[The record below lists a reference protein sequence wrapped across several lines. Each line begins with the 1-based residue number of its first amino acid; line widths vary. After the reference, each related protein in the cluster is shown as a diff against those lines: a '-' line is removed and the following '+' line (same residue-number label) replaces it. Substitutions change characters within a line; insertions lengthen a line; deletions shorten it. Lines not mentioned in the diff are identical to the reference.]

1 MEQKNFPNDLPGS
14 GNKPRDSPD
23 EPRRSLKSRLDKETI
38 FMLRKM
44 FLVTGLCVLASIHAQ
59 AQDKVEVFGGYSLLH
74 LNTSPSA
81 NLNGWEL
88 SGQYKF
94 TDWLG
99 GVADFDGHYGSIGR
113 VSTSNYTYLFGPQV
127 SWSARV
133 SPFGHLLLGGAHNS
147 TAGIGS
153 SSFSMALG
161 GGIDTR
167 ITDQFYWRIAQA
179 DYLLSEFRGASQNN
193 FRFSTG
199 IVIRF

>member
-1 MEQKNFPNDLPGS
+1 MF
-14 GNKPRDSPD
+14 
-23 EPRRSLKSRLDKETI
+23 
-38 FMLRKM
+38 RKLL
-44 FLVTGLCVLASIHAQ
+44 LVLGLFFLASLSAQ
-59 AQDKVEVFGGYSLLH
+59 AQDKVEVFGGYSFLH
-74 LNTSPSA
+74 FNTSPSA
-81 NLNGWEL
+81 NLNGWEI

-99 GVADFDGHYGSIGR
+99 GVADIDGHYGSISGL
-113 VSTSNYTYLFGPQV
+113 STSTYTYLFGPQV
-127 SWSARV
+127 SWPARV

-147 TAGIGS
+147 TAGFGN

-167 ITDQFYWRIAQA
+167 ITDQFYWRIIQG
-179 DYLLSEFRGASQNN
+179 DYLLTQLGGRSQNN